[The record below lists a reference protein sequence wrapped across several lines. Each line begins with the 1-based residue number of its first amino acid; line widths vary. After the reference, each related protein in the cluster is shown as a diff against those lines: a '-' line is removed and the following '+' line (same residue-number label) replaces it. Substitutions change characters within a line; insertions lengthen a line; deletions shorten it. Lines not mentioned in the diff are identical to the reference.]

1 MRRAARL
8 GMTPLMK
15 KNYDAV
21 ALFSGGLDSILAIKT
36 LEAQGLRVKCLHFV
50 SSFFGK
56 PEMLEHWSHVYGLDL
71 ECVDV
76 SEDFARM
83 LRERPAHGFG
93 KTMNPCVDCKI
104 LMMREARQRMDAYG
118 AACVVSGEVVGQRP
132 MSQRRDTLNVIRR
145 ESGLGDALLR
155 PLSAKALEPS
165 AAELSGMVDR
175 ARLHGI
181 SGRGRKEQLQ
191 LAKDYGIAVIP
202 TPAGGC
208 RLTEQ
213 ENGCRYWTVLTRL
226 PKPMADDFRL
236 AHTGRQFWSEGG
248 QGRHWLCVGRNAAN
262 NDELSRL
269 AGVYDLRFIMR
280 DFAGPV
286 GLARQLEPWTVESQD
301 DAAALVASF
310 APHAVRHA
318 QQQGG
323 PVVVLVHSAHGV
335 RETAVLPGR
344 DTPLRWREPR
354 WEEAKEEL
362 RTEARAKAQALC
374 PSCAGVS
381 SPAE

>member
-1 MRRAARL
+1 
-8 GMTPLMK
+8 MK
-15 KNYDAV
+15 THYDAV

-50 SSFFGK
+50 SAFFGK
-56 PEMLEHWSHVYGLDL
+56 PHLLEHWREVFGLDL
-71 ECVDV
+71 ESVDV

-93 KTMNPCVDCKI
+93 KIINPCVDCKI
-104 LMMREARQRMDAYG
+104 LMMREARRRMEAYG

-132 MSQRRDTLNVIRR
+132 MSQRRDTLNTIRR

-155 PLSAKALEPS
+155 PLSAKVLDPS
-165 AAELSGMVDR
+165 AVELSGVVDR
-175 ARLHGI
+175 ERLHGI
-181 SGRGRKEQLQ
+181 FGRGRREQLH
-191 LAKDYGIAVIP
+191 LAKVYGIREIP

-213 ENGCRYWTVLTRL
+213 ENGCRYWNVLTRL
-226 PKPMADDFRL
+226 PEPKADDFRL
-236 AHTGRQFWSEGG
+236 AHTGRQFWAEDG

-262 NDELSRL
+262 NEELDRL
-269 AGVYDLRFIMR
+269 AADGDLRFLMR

-286 GLARQLEPWTVESQD
+286 GLARPLDAQSPWTLAAQD

-318 QQQGG
+318 REHGE
-323 PVVVLVHSAHGV
+323 PVVVLVHSRDGV
-335 RETAVLPGR
+335 REATVLPAR
-344 DTPLRWREPR
+344 ETPLRWREPH
-354 WEEAKEEL
+354 WDEAKEGL
-362 RTEARAKAQALC
+362 RAEARERAQALERTR
-374 PSCAGVS
+374 ARDTRG
-381 SPAE
+381 

>member
-1 MRRAARL
+1 
-8 GMTPLMK
+8 MTPLMK
-15 KNYDAV
+15 KKYDAV

-56 PEMLEHWSHVYGLDL
+56 PDMLEHWSKVYGLDL

-83 LRERPAHGFG
+83 LRERPEHGFG
-93 KTMNPCVDCKI
+93 KIINPCVDCKI
-104 LMMREARQRMDAYG
+104 LMMREARRRMDGYG
-118 AACVVSGEVVGQRP
+118 ACCVVSGEVVGQRP

-155 PLSAKALEPS
+155 PLSAKALEPT
-165 AAELSGMVDR
+165 AAELSGLVDR
-175 ARLHGI
+175 ERLHGI
-181 SGRGRKEQLQ
+181 FGRGRKEQLQ
-191 LAKDYGIAVIP
+191 LAKDFGITEIP

-213 ENGCRYWTVLTRL
+213 ENGCRYWTVLTRVTE
-226 PKPMADDFRL
+226 PTADDFRL
-236 AHTGRQFWSEGG
+236 AHTGRQFWSEDG

-262 NDELSRL
+262 NDELNRL
-269 AGVYDLRFIMR
+269 AGARDLRFVMR

-286 GLARQLEPWTVESQD
+286 GLARQLEPWTEAEQD

-310 APHAVRHA
+310 APHAVRHC
-318 QQQGG
+318 QQEGG
-323 PVVVLVHSAHGV
+323 PVVVLVHSATGV
-335 RETAVLPGR
+335 REATAQPGR
-344 DTPLRWREPR
+344 HTLLRWREPQ
-354 WEEAKEEL
+354 WGEAKEGL
-362 RTEARAKAQALC
+362 RAEARAKAQSMC
-374 PSCAGVS
+374 RSCGGQSPSGG
-381 SPAE
+381 